1 MNFECTESQ
10 KLIFES
16 AYNFGKNEIDPF
28 SLEWENEQIIPKSL
42 LEKAGELG
50 FAAMYVPEEL
60 GGSGMLRIEAAMV
73 FEALAQS
80 CPSVASFISIHNMCV
95 WMIAEFGSSELK
107 AKVLPDL
114 CSFKKICSYCL
125 TEPGSGSDAA
135 ALKTN
140 ARRNNGGYVLSG
152 EKSFIS
158 GGGYSDYYIVM
169 SRTGE
174 LGATG
179 ISAILVEDGSKGLSF
194 GKNED
199 KMGWK
204 AQPTRSV
211 ILDNCFSP
219 SLNLVGDEGKG
230 FSYAMAG
237 LDGGRI
243 NIAAAALGGAQEAFE
258 IAKKY
263 SMERMAFSKPIS
275 SFQSVQFKLADLEI
289 KLESAR
295 TLLYK
300 AAWKLDKKDTD
311 STKFCALAKKFVTDN
326 AFEVSNSALQILG
339 GYGYLTEY
347 KIEKIVRDLR
357 VHQIL
362 EGTNEIMQLIIARH
376 ILSET

>member
-1 MNFECTESQ
+1 VNFECTESQ

>member
-1 MNFECTESQ
+1 
-10 KLIFES
+10 
-16 AYNFGKNEIDPF
+16 
-28 SLEWENEQIIPKSL
+28 
-42 LEKAGELG
+42 
-50 FAAMYVPEEL
+50 
-60 GGSGMLRIEAAMV
+60 
-73 FEALAQS
+73 
-80 CPSVASFISIHNMCV
+80 
-95 WMIAEFGSSELK
+95 
-107 AKVLPDL
+107 
-114 CSFKKICSYCL
+114 
-125 TEPGSGSDAA
+125 
-135 ALKTN
+135 
-140 ARRNNGGYVLSG
+140 
-152 EKSFIS
+152 
-158 GGGYSDYYIVM
+158 M

-174 LGATG
+174 LGPNG
-179 ISAILVEDGSKGLSF
+179 ISAILVEDGSKGLYF

-219 SLNLVGDEGKG
+219 SLNLIGEEGKG

-243 NIAAAALGGAQEAFE
+243 NIASAALGGAQEAFE

-275 SFQSVQFKLADLEI
+275 SFQSIQFKLADLEI

-295 TLLYK
+295 TFLYK
-300 AAWKLDKKDTD
+300 AAWKLDKKDKD
-311 STKFCALAKKFVTDN
+311 STKFCALAKKLVTDN